1 MVSEGE
7 KVVKLIILFK
17 DGTKKEVSS
26 LPPEFTVGRE
36 APANII
42 LPSKIVSRKHAIFS
56 IKNNQVTIT
65 DVSANGVHIDGKRIE
80 PKVAVTVPVNIP
92 VTIGEYSLVFKQA
105 DEKPAFNKKS
115 AVIEKQPQHS
125 TPAENRASQVL
136 TKEQAQALSGIR
148 DEIHKRLLDNL
159 DLRWIDFTKKQDE
172 ELKALVNRQL
182 DTIISSMSAGI
193 PKWVDRDSLK
203 KEMLDEVV
211 GLGPL
216 EDFLRDETVSE
227 IMVISKD
234 LIYVERSGKIVETTK
249 RFSSN
254 EALMAIIERIVSPI
268 GKRID
273 ESSPLVD
280 ARLKDGSR
288 VNAIIPPL
296 ALKGPCLTIRK
307 FGSKRITVENLIG
320 FGALTKEMAIFLEC
334 CVKGKKNIIISGGTG
349 SGKTTLLNVL
359 SSFIPNDDRIVTIE
373 DAAELNLPQKHVVSL
388 ESKPANVEGKGEISI
403 RDLVKNSLRM
413 RPDRIIVGEC
423 RGGEAL
429 DMLQAMNTG
438 HAGSMTTGHA
448 NSPDDI
454 LRRLETMVLMSGME
468 LPIRA
473 IRDQIASAIDV
484 IVQQSRLSDGSRK
497 VTSITEIIGLDDDY
511 NILTEEIFT
520 FDKKGIDKSGKVV
533 GNHTSTG
540 YLPSFLPELKALGI
554 HVPEDLFKV

>member
-7 KVVKLIILFK
+7 KIVKLIILFQ
-17 DGTKKEVSS
+17 DGTKKEVGP
-26 LPPEFTVGRE
+26 LPAEFTVGRE
-36 APANII
+36 APANIV
-42 LPSKIVSRKHAIFS
+42 LPSKVVSRKHAIFS
-56 IKNNQVTIT
+56 IKNGKISIT
-65 DVSANGVHIDGKRIE
+65 DTSANGIQINGKKILSKE
-80 PKVAVTVPVNIP
+80 PVPVAIDLP
-92 VTIGEYSLVFKQA
+92 VVIGEYSLIFVEE
-105 DEKPAFNKKS
+105 EKAPNFQKKS
-115 AVIEKQPQHS
+115 AVIPSQPKKPVEKSAEKQ
-125 TPAENRASQVL
+125 V
-136 TKEQAQALSGIR
+136 TKEQAQALSGVR
-148 DEIHKRLLDNL
+148 DEIHGRLLDNL

-172 ELKALVNRQL
+172 ELKSLVNRQL

-193 PKWVDRDSLK
+193 PKWVDRTQLK

-216 EDFLRDETVSE
+216 EDFLRDETISE

-320 FGALTKEMAIFLEC
+320 FKALTPAMATFLKC
-334 CVKGKKNIIISGGTG
+334 CVEGKKNTIISGGTG

-359 SSFIPNDDRIVTIE
+359 ASFISSNDRIVTIE

-388 ESKPANVEGKGEISI
+388 ESKPANVEGKGDVSI
-403 RDLVKNSLRM
+403 RDLVKNALRM

-484 IVQQSRLSDGSRK
+484 IVQQTRLSDGSRK
-497 VTSITEIIGLDDDY
+497 ITSITEIIGLDDDY
-511 NILTEEIFT
+511 NILTEEIFA
-520 FDKKGIDKSGKVV
+520 FDKKGVDKGGKVV

-554 HVPEDLFKV
+554 NVPEDLFKV